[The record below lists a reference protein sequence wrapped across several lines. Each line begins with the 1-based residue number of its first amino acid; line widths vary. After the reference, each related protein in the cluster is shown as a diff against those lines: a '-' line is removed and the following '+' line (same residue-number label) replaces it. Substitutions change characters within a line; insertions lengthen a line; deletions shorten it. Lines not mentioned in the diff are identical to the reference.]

1 MKFKVELEI
10 DDDKK
15 TITINDSREEI
26 PPKEFKG
33 GVHLVAADGD
43 NKVYY
48 VLSYGASADIGWA
61 LAQAINDGWGLPFV
75 KRMFYHFTEWI
86 NKFIINKSDA
96 FDLRDPADIE
106 EMEKVFSIWTD
117 SNSKDKKPT
126 LN

>member
-15 TITINDSREEI
+15 IITIKDSREEV

-33 GVHLVAADGD
+33 GVHLVAADGE
-43 NKVYY
+43 NRVYY

-61 LAQAINDGWGLPFV
+61 LAQAINDGWKLPFV

-96 FDLRDPADIE
+96 FDLSNPSDVE
-106 EMEKVFSIWTD
+106 EMERVFSKWVAGD
-117 SNSKDKKPT
+117 DKKPT
-126 LN
+126 FN